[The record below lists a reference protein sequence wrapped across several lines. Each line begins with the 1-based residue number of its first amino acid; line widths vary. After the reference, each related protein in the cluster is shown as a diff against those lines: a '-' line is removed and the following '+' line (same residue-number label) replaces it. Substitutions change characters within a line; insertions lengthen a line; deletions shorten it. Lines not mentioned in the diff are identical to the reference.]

1 MDMRYTI
8 ENYDEENYPD
18 AWIGQAIYN
27 SKTMELIS
35 VVLAQKDKN
44 EKEYNKIKNN
54 YEAFNFYDSE
64 NKLWNTY
71 AKGSHPYIVIEELM
85 SEISDWATKEAS
97 AIKTKELVDFLG
109 EEQYNNF
116 YDDFWKRQ

>member
-64 NKLWNTY
+64 NNHWNTY

-85 SEISDWATKEAS
+85 SEISDWAAKEAS

>member
-44 EKEYNKIKNN
+44 EKEYDKIKNN
-54 YEAFNFYDSE
+54 YEAFNFYNSE
-64 NKLWNTY
+64 NKLWNIY

-85 SEISDWATKEAS
+85 SEISDWAAKEAS